1 MAGPPGPPNGEL
13 SESPSEPMGTEEDSS
28 TGDGEVATQTAEALA
43 AGGGETPPAATESTD
58 EADGTGDA
66 ESPEDGEDLATSNRP
81 RSGVRLAL
89 AFGIAATLT
98 LGALAGWLG
107 YRAYQGHEAAKQ
119 RELFLQ
125 VARQGAVNLT
135 TVSYTEA
142 EADVQRILDSSTG
155 TLYDDFL
162 KRSQPFIEVLKQ
174 AQSTSAGTV
183 TSAGLESVKGNEA
196 QVLVTVQVKSSNV
209 GAAEQAPR
217 AWRMR
222 MSVRKVGDGAKVSNV
237 AFIP

>member
-1 MAGPPGPPNGEL
+1 MAGPADTTNGQL
-13 SESPSEPMGTEEDSS
+13 SESPSKSIGTEEDSS
-28 TGDGEVATQTAEALA
+28 TGDSEVAIETAEALA
-43 AGGGETPPAATESTD
+43 AGGGETPPTATESTD

-66 ESPEDGEDLATSNRP
+66 ESVDGEDLAASNRP

-89 AFGIAATLT
+89 AFGIAAVLT

-107 YRAYQGHEAAKQ
+107 YRAYQGHETAKQ

-125 VARQGAVNLT
+125 VARQGAINLT

-183 TSAGLESVKGNEA
+183 TSAGLESVNGNEA

-209 GAAEQAPR
+209 GATEQAPR

-222 MSVRKVGDGAKVSNV
+222 MNVRKVGDGAKVSNV
-237 AFIP
+237 TFVP

>member
-1 MAGPPGPPNGEL
+1 MAGPADTADGEL
-13 SESPSEPMGTEEDSS
+13 SGSPSKPVGAEEDSS
-28 TGDGEVATQTAEALA
+28 TGDGEVATETAEAPA
-43 AGGGETPPAATESTD
+43 AGEGEIATTASESTD
-58 EADGTGDA
+58 EANGSGDSEFA
-66 ESPEDGEDLATSNRP
+66 EDGEAVATSKGP

-89 AFGIAATLT
+89 AFGIAAMLT

-107 YRAYQGHEAAKQ
+107 YHAYQGHEAAKQ

-135 TVSYTEA
+135 TVSYMEA

-183 TSAGLESVKGNEA
+183 TSAGLESVNGDEA
-196 QVLVTVQVKSSNV
+196 QVLVTVQVKSSNA
-209 GAAEQAPR
+209 GAGEQAPR

-222 MSVRKVGDGAKVSNV
+222 MSVRKIGDSAKVSNV

>member
-1 MAGPPGPPNGEL
+1 MAGPPDPPTGEL
-13 SESPSEPMGTEEDSS
+13 SESPSKPISTEEDSS
-28 TGDGEVATQTAEALA
+28 TGDGEVATQTAEVLA
-43 AGGGETPPAATESTD
+43 AGGGETPPTAAESTD
-58 EADGTGDA
+58 EADDTGDA
-66 ESPEDGEDLATSNRP
+66 ESTEDGEDPAISSRP

-89 AFGIAATLT
+89 AFGITALLT

-155 TLYDDFL
+155 SLYDDFL

-183 TSAGLESVKGNEA
+183 TSAGLESVNGNEA

-209 GAAEQAPR
+209 GAGEQAPR

-222 MSVRKVGDGAKVSNV
+222 LSVRKVGDGAKVSNV
-237 AFIP
+237 AFVP

>member
-1 MAGPPGPPNGEL
+1 MAEPTDTADGEL
-13 SESPSEPMGTEEDSS
+13 SESPSKPVGTE
-28 TGDGEVATQTAEALA
+28 TGEAPAADEGEKPTATQ
-43 AGGGETPPAATESTD
+43 STD
-58 EADGTGDA
+58 EADGPDDVESTEEGQDRATG
-66 ESPEDGEDLATSNRP
+66 NRLC
-81 RSGVRLAL
+81 SGVRLAL
-89 AFGIAATLT
+89 AFGIAAMLT
-98 LGALAGWLG
+98 LSALASWLG
-107 YRAYQGHEAAKQ
+107 YRAYQAHEIAKQ

-135 TVSYTEA
+135 SVSYLEA
-142 EADVQRILDSSTG
+142 EKDVQRILDSSTG

-183 TSAGLESVKGNEA
+183 TSAGLESDNGDEA

-222 MSVRKVGDGAKVSNV
+222 MSVRKIGNGAKVSNV
-237 AFIP
+237 AFVP

>member
-1 MAGPPGPPNGEL
+1 MAGHAHTTNGQL
-13 SESPSEPMGTEEDSS
+13 IESPSKPIGTEEDSA
-28 TGDGEVATQTAEALA
+28 TGDGELATQTAEAPA
-43 AGGGETPPAATESTD
+43 ADGGGTTTAAESTD
-58 EADGTGDA
+58 EADGTCDA
-66 ESPEDGEDLATSNRP
+66 ESSEDREAVAAVNRP
-81 RSGVRLAL
+81 RSGLRLAL

-125 VARQGAVNLT
+125 IARQGAVNLT

-174 AQSTSAGTV
+174 AQSTSTGTV
-183 TSAGLESVKGNEA
+183 TSAGLESVNGDEA
-196 QVLVTVQVKSSNV
+196 QVLVTVQVKSSNA
-209 GAAEQAPR
+209 GAPEQAPR

-222 MSVRKVGDGAKVSNV
+222 MSVRKIGDGAKVSNV
-237 AFIP
+237 AFVP

>member
-1 MAGPPGPPNGEL
+1 MAGPADTTNGQL
-13 SESPSEPMGTEEDSS
+13 SESPSKPVGTEEDSS
-28 TGDGEVATQTAEALA
+28 TGDSEVAIETAEAPA
-43 AGGGETPPAATESTD
+43 AGGGETLPTATESTD

-66 ESPEDGEDLATSNRP
+66 ESEDGEDLATSNRP
-81 RSGVRLAL
+81 RSGLRLAL
-89 AFGIAATLT
+89 AFGIAAVLT

-107 YRAYQGHEAAKQ
+107 YRAYQGHETAQQ

-125 VARQGAVNLT
+125 VARQGAINLT

-183 TSAGLESVKGNEA
+183 TSAGLESVNGNEA

-209 GAAEQAPR
+209 GATEQAPR

-222 MSVRKVGDGAKVSNV
+222 MNVRKVGDGAKVSNV
-237 AFIP
+237 TFVP